1 MPAPEDIEHELKN
14 NEKLNNETNN
24 KDFFII
30 NSYFLA
36 EQGLPS
42 WTTPDLQ
49 QLDDESQDFIQQT
62 ALQTPQQKTPTK
74 TTFKTNSI
82 QSFQQ
87 LQFLQSILKHPFYF
101 NFIILR

>member
-1 MPAPEDIEHELKN
+1 N
-14 NEKLNNETNN
+14 TN
-24 KDFFII
+24 DFFIKT
-30 NSYFLA
+30 SYFLA

-42 WTTPDLQ
+42 STIPDLSHAE
-49 QLDDESQDFIQQT
+49 LQDFIQQT

-101 NFIILR
+101 KFYYLR